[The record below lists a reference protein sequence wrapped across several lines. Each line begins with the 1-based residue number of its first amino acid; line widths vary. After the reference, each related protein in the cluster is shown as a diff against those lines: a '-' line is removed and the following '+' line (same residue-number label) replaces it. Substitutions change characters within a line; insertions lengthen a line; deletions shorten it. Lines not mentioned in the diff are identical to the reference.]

1 MVKNMD
7 INKVINNT
15 IKNSDGTGGSPGRDI
30 HDLLD
35 IDFPTESDLIEI
47 FTIWKNDLEVYID
60 EYAKKSGDPHGNDGM
75 YKCSL
80 ETWEACVSDIGRDY
94 YIKNR
99 YLYDVKKNRAVG
111 GVAYRDDLLM
121 IGMEV
126 YEYFCNRYRKQFF
139 IYDCTRFLG
148 LSKEVL
154 YRLNNIHSDMLKR
167 AHTCQEASMRA
178 ALASGRSN
186 VTAMAILLNHDYN
199 YTKTTEIIHSSDR
212 IKSADTL
219 PVLNEY
225 EKTIVIEEKNHDLT
239 L

>member
-1 MVKNMD
+1 MD
-7 INKVINNT
+7 IKNVIKNTLNDINND
-15 IKNSDGTGGSPGRDI
+15 NAGGSKGRNI
-30 HDLLD
+30 SELFELE
-35 IDFPTESDLIEI
+35 ILTENDRIEI
-47 FTIWKNDLEVYID
+47 FNTWKSDLEIYIE
-60 EYAKKSGDPHGNDGM
+60 EYARKSGDPNGDKGM

-94 YIKNR
+94 FIKNR
-99 YLYDVKKNRAVG
+99 FLYDVKKIRAAG

-186 VTAMAILLNHDYN
+186 VTAMAILLNHDYD
-199 YTKTTEIIHSSDR
+199 YTRTTQVIHTTDK

-219 PVLNEY
+219 PTLAID
-225 EKTIVIEEKNHDLT
+225 EKTTSDAYQNDKNM
-239 L
+239 

>member
-1 MVKNMD
+1 MDIKNVIKNTLND
-7 INKVINNT
+7 INKDNA
-15 IKNSDGTGGSPGRDI
+15 GGSQGRNI
-30 HDLLD
+30 SELLELE
-35 IDFPTESDLIEI
+35 ILTENDCIEI
-47 FTIWKNDLEVYID
+47 FNAWKNDLEIYIE
-60 EYAKKSGDPHGNDGM
+60 EYARKSGDPNGDKGM

-94 YIKNR
+94 YIKNK
-99 YLYDVKKNRAVG
+99 YLYDVKKNRAAG

-126 YEYFCNRYRKQFF
+126 YEYFCTKYRKQFF

-219 PVLNEY
+219 PVLNAH
-225 EKTIVIEEKNHDLT
+225 EKTILIEEKNHDLT